1 MTRESFAALLLAA
14 LVAVSVW
21 SIRRIDR
28 LCDELDAHLEKSEK
42 AALAEDYEN
51 AALEADAALRIWL
64 GAKTYT
70 HIFIRHPEIDST
82 ADAFFS
88 LQQALGAQNARE
100 LPPVYALLRYHLNC
114 IRELEHISV
123 GSVF

>member
-1 MTRESFAALLLAA
+1 MTRESYAALLLAA
-14 LVAVSVW
+14 LIAVSVW
-21 SIRRIDR
+21 SIRRVDR
-28 LCDELDAHLEKSEK
+28 LSDELEAHLAKSEK

-70 HIFIRHPEIDST
+70 HIFIRHPEIDSV
-82 ADAFFS
+82 ADAFYS
-88 LQQALGAQNARE
+88 LRQTLDARNARE
-100 LPPVYALLRYHLNC
+100 LPPVYDLLRYHLGC
-114 IRELEHISV
+114 IREMEHISV

>member
-14 LVAVSVW
+14 LIGVSVW
-21 SIRRIDR
+21 SIRRVDR
-28 LCDELDAHLEKSEK
+28 LGDELDAHLEKSEK

-64 GAKTYT
+64 GAKPYTY
-70 HIFIRHPEIDST
+70 IFIRHPEIDST

-88 LQQALGAQNARE
+88 LQQALNAQNARE
-100 LPPVYALLRYHLNC
+100 LPPVYDMLRYHLGC
-114 IRELEHISV
+114 IREMEHISV
-123 GSVF
+123 GSIF